1 MMGGR
6 IMEVL
11 LVVFITMKLTGV
23 IDWSWVL
30 VLAPLWVPIMV
41 VMSIIVAGSIW
52 CILVEYMGYDDE
64 DSM

>member
-1 MMGGR
+1 MGGR